1 MAFDSE
7 DFTLGRMMGGDA
19 LQILPTLAAGQFQ
32 LILAD
37 APYYQVLPDQ
47 PWDNR
52 WTSPDEYVEWMA
64 RWVGECR
71 RLLRPDGLLYVF
83 GQLGQREHVWLHVA
97 SRLAREMQFHDMI
110 IWDRAVGYNERQD
123 SFTPQYEMILVL
135 RTSQEAKPYF
145 DKSAVRIPYDPATIK
160 TYLRDKRYKDREARL
175 RHLEHGKHATN
186 ILRVPSL
193 KGSSKEKTGH
203 PSQKP
208 LTLINHLIRAA
219 SRPGDL
225 ILDPFL
231 GSGTTA
237 VSAENLGRRWLG
249 IEENPAYVVMAR
261 NRIQKAAKQRERSAP
276 GSVPSLHS

>member
-1 MAFDSE
+1 MSSDSIE
-7 DFTLGRMMGGDA
+7 ISRGTILPGDA
-19 LQILPTLAAGQFQ
+19 LQILPSLPAAQFQ
-32 LILAD
+32 LIIAD
-37 APYYQVLPDQ
+37 APYYQVLTDEE
-47 PWDNR
+47 WDNK
-52 WTSPDEYVEWMA
+52 WASPDDYVEWMA
-64 RWVGECR
+64 RWVRECR
-71 RLLRPDGLLYVF
+71 RVLRPDGLLYVF

-97 SRLAREMQFHDMI
+97 SHLAREMQFHDMI

-135 RTSQEAKPYF
+135 RTSQQAKPYF

-175 RHLEHGKHATN
+175 RHLERGKHATN

-193 KGSSKEKTGH
+193 KGSSSEKTGH

-261 NRIQKAAKQRERSAP
+261 NRIQKAAMARD
-276 GSVPSLHS
+276 L

>member
-1 MAFDSE
+1 MAPTTTAISRGN
-7 DFTLGRMMGGDA
+7 LIHGDA
-19 LQILPTLAAGQFQ
+19 LEVLPSLPANHFQ
-32 LILAD
+32 LIIAD
-37 APYYQVLPDQ
+37 SPYHQVLTDED
-47 PWDNR
+47 WDNK
-52 WTSPDEYVEWMA
+52 WESPDDYTEWMA
-64 RWVGECR
+64 SWVRECR
-71 RLLRPDGLLYVF
+71 RLLRPDGLLFVF

-97 SRLAREMQFHDMI
+97 SRLARDMQFHDMI

-135 RTSQEAKPYF
+135 RTSREAKPYF

-160 TYLRDKRYKDREARL
+160 TYLRDNRYKDREARL
-175 RHLEHGKHATN
+175 RHLELGKRATN

-208 LTLINHLIRAA
+208 LTLINHLVRAA
-219 SRPGDL
+219 SRPGDW

-237 VSAENLGRRWLG
+237 VSAENLARRWFG
-249 IEENPAYVVMAR
+249 IEENPAYVAMAM
-261 NRIQKAAKQRERSAP
+261 NRIQKAIEERKQPAP
-276 GSVPSLHS
+276 GSEEQ